1 MTFKDLNLSK
11 SIVKALSEKNYKEP
25 MPAQV
30 EAIPSIL
37 ERKDVIVSSQTGTG
51 KTAAFALPILEL
63 LLDRQDLP
71 KKDRVIRALII
82 SPTREL
88 AEQLLE
94 SFKAYGKYTNLR
106 MTAVYGGM
114 NMEPQI
120 EQLESGIDILIA
132 TPGRLVDLHYR
143 NKVNLDFVDILVL
156 DEADMMLDMGFA
168 DDMQKISLLCPEEKQ
183 VLLFSAT
190 IPRKVK
196 GLAKKILFEPVLVEV
211 AEKSSAAKGVSQMLY
226 YVPKPRKVNLCL
238 HLVRNVAK
246 GQLIIFRRT
255 KFGVDKLEKI
265 LLKNRYKLVTI
276 HGDKSQSARQQ
287 ALETFKSKEVRI
299 LIATD
304 VAARGLDIEGIDA
317 VINFDTPNIP
327 ETYVHRIGRTGR
339 AGTTGKS
346 FSMVSPDEERYIVAI
361 QKLIQKV
368 IPVEENHPFVF
379 VPDKNKPK
387 RKDAPLGVINRKP
400 KSKHKKGRKSAASK
414 KKKKRWY

>member
-1 MTFKDLNLSK
+1 MKFEDLKLSK
-11 SIVKALSEKNYKEP
+11 SILKGLSEKNYIETTP
-25 MPAQV
+25 VQ
-30 EAIPSIL
+30 EETIPVVLS
-37 ERKDVIVSSQTGTG
+37 RKDVIVASQTGTG
-51 KTAAFALPILEL
+51 KTAAFAAPILEL

-94 SFKAYGKYTNLR
+94 NFKTYGKYTNLR
-106 MTAVYGGM
+106 MAAVYGGVSI
-114 NMEPQI
+114 EPQI
-120 EQLESGIDILIA
+120 EELESGIDILIA

-143 NKVNLDFVDILVL
+143 NKAKLDLVDILVL

-190 IPRKVK
+190 IPRKVS
-196 GLAKKILFEPVLVEV
+196 GLAKKILFEPVLIEV
-211 AEKSSAAKGVSQMLY
+211 AQKSSAAKGVTQKLF
-226 YVPKPRKVNLCL
+226 YVPKPRKTNLCL
-238 HLVRNVAK
+238 HILRNEAK
-246 GQLIIFRRT
+246 GQIIIFRRT
-255 KFGVDKLEKI
+255 KFGVDKLQQI
-265 LLKNRYKLVTI
+265 LLKNRYSLVTI
-276 HGDKSQSARQQ
+276 HGGKSQSARHE
-287 ALETFKSKEVRI
+287 ALDIFKNKKVKI

-304 VAARGLDIEGIDA
+304 VAARGLDIEGVDA
-317 VINFDTPNIP
+317 VINFDIPNIA

-339 AGTTGKS
+339 AGMTGHS
-346 FSMVSPDEERYIVAI
+346 FSMVSPDEERYVVAI

-368 IPVEENHPFVF
+368 IAVDTTHPFIF